1 MEHKAVITLAAAVSL
16 AVASL
21 AQAGNVP
28 DLAASKAP
36 GTVAAPS
43 PSSLSYLQPAPGPAK
58 PAAAAPA
65 PAKPATA
72 APAPARAATAPE
84 PAKPAMVLA
93 KATPQPAPV
102 KKAVRRVRKATPAPV
117 AASEPALPGTFDLKY
132 SGDIWKAMQLIAAK
146 RPQLM
151 ISAVGSPFN
160 HTVHLDLRGAD
171 LIEALRAIGD
181 QTGEAI
187 DLVYNNQTHE
197 LRVTYKAR
205 PTAAVPAPQAA
216 PLMGTLAS
224 TPDYQ
229 APKIK
234 PGPATSPVDEA
245 RNWQKG
251 GTARPIM
258 GQDGVLLFPYGQSQP
273 TLTCEPLRACDVQ
286 LQAGEIIN
294 NVILGDTVRWQV
306 APATTG
312 NGSQATP
319 HVIVKP
325 TETNLQ
331 TNMVV
336 TTNRRTY
343 MLTLASSSGQYLSRV
358 GFYYPHDLVQ
368 DWNGQAEAERRKLET
383 EEKRK
388 VSELPIAS
396 IDQLNL
402 DSYRLKGDRSL
413 PWYPVR
419 VFDDGTRVFIQMP
432 ASVKSSEAPA
442 MVLENNGVFE
452 LVNYRVKPAQQGGM
466 TVTYYV
472 VDKLFA
478 KGALLVGV
486 GGDQQKV
493 EIIRNKQ
500 DTAAWGGFN

>member
-1 MEHKAVITLAAAVSL
+1 MEHKAVITIAAAVSL
-16 AVASL
+16 AVASF
-21 AQAGNVP
+21 AHASQVP
-28 DLAASKAP
+28 NLAAPQAKAP
-36 GTVAAPS
+36 GSVAAPS
-43 PSSLSYLQPAPGPAK
+43 PSSLSYLQPAPAPAK

-72 APAPARAATAPE
+72 ASE
-84 PAKPAMVLA
+84 PAKPAVVTQQAA
-93 KATPQPAPV
+93 KPV
-102 KKAVRRVRKATPAPV
+102 KKKVRHVRKAAPAPAV
-117 AASEPALPGTFDLKY
+117 ASEATLPGTFDLKF
-132 SGDIWKAMQLIAAK
+132 SGDIWKAMQLVAAK
-146 RPQLM
+146 RPNLM
-151 ISAVGSPFN
+151 ISAVGSPFPL
-160 HTVHLDLRGAD
+160 TVHLDLRGAD
-171 LIEALRAIGD
+171 LIEALRAIGE
-181 QTGEAI
+181 QTGDAA
-187 DLVYNNQTHE
+187 DLVYNNQTQE
-197 LRVTYKAR
+197 LRIAYKAR
-205 PTAAVPAPQAA
+205 PASTPATAKPA

-234 PGPATSPVDEA
+234 PGPAISPLDEA

-251 GTARPIM
+251 GAARPIM

-294 NVILGDTVRWQV
+294 NVILGDTVRWLV

-312 NGSQATP
+312 SGTQAAP

-325 TETNLQ
+325 TEINLQ
-331 TNMVV
+331 TNLVI

-343 MLTLASSSGQYLSRV
+343 MLTLASSSGQYVSRV
-358 GFYYPHDLVQ
+358 GFYYPQDLVQ
-368 DWNGQAEAERRKLET
+368 DWNGQAEAERRKLES

-388 VSELPIAS
+388 VSELPIS
-396 IDQLNL
+396 SLDQLNL
-402 DSYRLKGDRSL
+402 DSYRVKGDRSL

-432 ASVKSSEAPA
+432 ASIRSSEAPA
-442 MVLENNGVFE
+442 MVLERNGAFE
-452 LVNYRVKPAQQGGM
+452 LVNYRVKQAQQGGAS
-466 TVTYYV
+466 VTYYV

-486 GGDQQKV
+486 GGDQEKV

-500 DTAAWGGFN
+500 DTAAWDGLN